1 MNDFT
6 YRLVISKELSFY
18 HVYPTYDSDMLSMA
32 PRPNIDLLATFPITG
47 A

>member
-6 YRLVISKELSFY
+6 YRLVFKELSFY
-18 HVYPTYDSDMLSMA
+18 HVYPTYDCDLLAMA
-32 PRPNIDLLATFPITG
+32 PRPIIDLLATFPMTG